1 LIPKYKVDG
10 TQVTFDAHPIH
21 VGSSYP
27 RLSHL
32 RSSHRSTL
40 FEVSKKP
47 FPLGVLSY
55 LWLVYKCTCSWGRS
69 QCVWCRSNCPRLKRQ
84 ALHGLHLHQNITT
97 VQIQN
102 QIGFCVCFGVG
113 GVICVLQ
120 ASEWPNMARKN
131 WIHHVEINK
140 IYELLSPLKP
150 KKKGKKTQ
158 VQLWEILV
166 YFLFLHAQE
175 FNSQRRI
182 TQDCLDL
189 WISPNICRLPN
200 S

>member
-1 LIPKYKVDG
+1 MIPKYKVDG

-113 GVICVLQ
+113 GVNCVLQ
-120 ASEWPNMARKN
+120 ASDWPNIARKN

-140 IYELLSPLKP
+140 FMNFYLLWNQRRKGRKP
-150 KKKGKKTQ
+150 K
-158 VQLWEILV
+158 
-166 YFLFLHAQE
+166 
-175 FNSQRRI
+175 FNCEKSLSI
-182 TQDCLDL
+182 FYSYMPKSS
-189 WISPNICRLPN
+189 IHKEE
-200 S
+200 